1 MRLLIATDAWY
12 PQVNGVVRTL
22 SETADCLR
30 ANGVTVEFITPAK
43 HRTFGLPSYPEIRLA
58 FPTQRSVQ
66 AVVDGFNPDSIHI
79 ATEGPIGRAVRK
91 YCLKHNLP
99 FTSSYH
105 TRFPEYVAARLPF
118 QGVKALAYRVMRA
131 FHAPSR
137 CVLAPTQA
145 ITDDLVRH
153 GFNNVKTWT
162 RGVDHA
168 RFTPLRC
175 DGGKAYPRPV
185 MVHVGRLAVEKGVE
199 DFLKADVPGT
209 KLVVGDG
216 PQRAE
221 LERKYPKA
229 IFTGY
234 LFKDDLVQALCNG
247 DVFVFPSR
255 TDTFGLVMVEAMACG
270 LPVAAYPVPGPI
282 DVVEHAV
289 SGWLDENL
297 SVAITRAQRL
307 PRDAAIARAP
317 QFTWE
322 ETAQQMQKALVTF
335 DRTVPAA
342 ASKKSSERLIN
353 ETGTSTG
360 GSR

>member
-1 MRLLIATDAWY
+1 MRLLIATDAWF

-22 SETADCLR
+22 SKTTECLR
-30 ANGVTVEFITPAK
+30 ANGVTVELITPAK
-43 HRTFGLPSYPEIRLA
+43 YRTFGLPSYPEIRLA
-58 FPTQRSVQ
+58 FPNRNSI
-66 AVVDGFNPDSIHI
+66 AADFDGFNPDSVHI

-91 YCLKHNLP
+91 HCLRNNLP

-105 TRFPEYVAARLPF
+105 TRFPEYVAARLPLP
-118 QGVKALAYRVMRA
+118 GVKALAYRVMRA

-145 ITDDLVRH
+145 ITDDLTRH
-153 GFNNVKTWT
+153 GFTNVKTWT

-168 RFTPLRC
+168 RFKPMQADDR
-175 DGGKAYPRPV
+175 KAYPRPV
-185 MVHVGRLAVEKGVE
+185 MVHVGRLAVEKNVE
-199 DFLKADVPGT
+199 DFLKAKVPGT

-221 LERKYPKA
+221 LERKYPDA
-229 IFTGY
+229 VFTGY
-234 LFKDDLVQALCNG
+234 LFKDDLVRALSSG

-270 LPVAAYPVPGPI
+270 LPVAAYPVPGPV

-289 SGWLDENL
+289 SGWLDQNL
-297 SVAITRAQRL
+297 SVAITKTQRL
-307 PRDAAIARAP
+307 PRQAAIARAS

-322 ETAQQMQKALVTF
+322 ETALQMQDALVTF
-335 DRTVPAA
+335 ERDISAA
-342 ASKKSSERLIN
+342 ASQESSDMLIN
-353 ETGTSTG
+353 ETDTSTG
-360 GSR
+360 GNR